1 MQKNFGGEVL
11 EKFKPTYNLEE
22 FKNSDFEITKTV
34 TKTASEIGFDDN
46 KIHPE
51 TGEVLHRDIREV
63 EYEYKGEKIKIQ
75 QPAWYND
82 RGDDGIFTSE
92 DWKIADQAYEIL
104 KARHAAKL
112 QENDLDFSNAAFA

>member
-1 MQKNFGGEVL
+1 ME
-11 EKFKPTYNLEE
+11 
-22 FKNSDFEITKTV
+22 
-34 TKTASEIGFDDN
+34 

-82 RGDDGIFTSE
+82 RGDDGIFTQE
-92 DWKIADQAYEIL
+92 DMKVWGNAVRIL